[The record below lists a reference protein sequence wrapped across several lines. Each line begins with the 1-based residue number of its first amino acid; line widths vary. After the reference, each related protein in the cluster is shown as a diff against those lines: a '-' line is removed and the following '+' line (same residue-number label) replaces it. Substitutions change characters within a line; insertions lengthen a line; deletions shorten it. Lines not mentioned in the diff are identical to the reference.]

1 MTLVPPLN
9 KKKNSIK
16 KILKI
21 GFSGFSIFFIAML
34 FIIVVHD
41 TFTGISSET
50 EEYCAKYSALASPG
64 CW

>member
-21 GFSGFSIFFIAML
+21 GFSSFGIFVIAIA
-34 FIIVVHD
+34 F
-41 TFTGISSET
+41 
-50 EEYCAKYSALASPG
+50 
-64 CW
+64 

>member
-34 FIIVVHD
+34 FIMVVHD
-41 TFTGISSET
+41 TFTGTSSQT
-50 EEYCAKYSALASPG
+50 EEYCAKYGALASPG

>member
-1 MTLVPPLN
+1 VIPPLN

-34 FIIVVHD
+34 FIMVVPD
-41 TFTGISSET
+41 TFTDISSQT
-50 EEYCAKYSALASPG
+50 EEYCAKYGPLASPG